1 MLFCVLPRSSNSAKF
16 TVMMLAIGIASL
28 FPIGGGTATEP
39 AVCAAV
45 WLSAFSG
52 TGVAGWVFADE
63 FFAMAAA
70 LDVATA
76 AGARSG
82 AAGFVADTLS
92 SGPIS
97 GGSLECA
104 SSG

>member
-16 TVMMLAIGIASL
+16 TVMMFAIGVASL
-28 FPIGGGTATEP
+28 FAIGGGTATEP
-39 AVCAAV
+39 AFCAAA
-45 WLSAFSG
+45 WLAAFSG

-63 FFAMAAA
+63 LSAMAAA
-70 LDVATA
+70 LDVATV

-82 AAGFVADTLS
+82 AAGFADTLS